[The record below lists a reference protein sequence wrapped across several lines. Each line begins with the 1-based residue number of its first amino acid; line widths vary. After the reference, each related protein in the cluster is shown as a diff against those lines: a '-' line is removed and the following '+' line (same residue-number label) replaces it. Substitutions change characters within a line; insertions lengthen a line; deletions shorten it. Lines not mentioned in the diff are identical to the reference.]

1 MQDSDSSDEE
11 VSFTPSQLLLFRR
24 EGRPT
29 HSVSTDLTP
38 SEHTEQEPIQEGNPA
53 EESIDSSL
61 TEEIVSYSSSDPDSE
76 DDALESAFE
85 EDSLQEDSSS
95 HSSNEEDDD
104 EEKENN
110 RPQRNRRPKQLFT
123 YNKLGNP
130 SVSMLSRSP
139 KSILKHP
146 TPDHV
151 ALLRK
156 PRKREKHVKFCPL
169 VPDKED
175 NMYLDPPSHNYVP
188 QTTNTDQSFTNYAQ
202 PPQFSTAIRTTPKLY
217 QTTYNDPRLPVL
229 EPLNYPS
236 SQLSYNEPQ
245 FTYQP
250 TQRLP
255 DIEYSQMMQPIR
267 HYPSSYP
274 YFSPN
279 STSPFNSDY
288 YQTSTA
294 SFLDNN
300 YHQPLVKPPPG
311 FHHQIPQPTRYTSYP
326 EYLANY

>member
-1 MQDSDSSDEE
+1 MYLRQPIQTNHSP
-11 VSFTPSQLLLFRR
+11 TMPSLHNLAQ
-24 EGRPT
+24 
-29 HSVSTDLTP
+29 P
-38 SEHTEQEPIQEGNPA
+38 SEQH
-53 EESIDSSL
+53 
-61 TEEIVSYSSSDPDSE
+61 
-76 DDALESAFE
+76 
-85 EDSLQEDSSS
+85 
-95 HSSNEEDDD
+95 
-104 EEKENN
+104 
-110 RPQRNRRPKQLFT
+110 
-123 YNKLGNP
+123 
-130 SVSMLSRSP
+130 
-139 KSILKHP
+139 
-146 TPDHV
+146 
-151 ALLRK
+151 
-156 PRKREKHVKFCPL
+156 
-169 VPDKED
+169 
-175 NMYLDPPSHNYVP
+175 
-188 QTTNTDQSFTNYAQ
+188 
-202 PPQFSTAIRTTPKLY
+202 

-255 DIEYSQMMQPIR
+255 DIEYSQMMQPIRPIR